1 LKNISPNNLIPQL
14 IALLDR
20 LDMLAQ
26 QAADKGDAKQE
37 SYYYG
42 VMFGL
47 SLARV
52 DLAQIVDEAKRA
64 RPTHEDTDQTTKTRL
79 P

>member
-1 LKNISPNNLIPQL
+1 LKNISPNDLIPQL
-14 IALLDR
+14 TALLAR
-20 LDMLAQ
+20 LDDLAQ

-52 DLAQIVDEAKRA
+52 DLAKIIAEAK
-64 RPTHEDTDQTTKTRL
+64 QT
-79 P
+79 

>member
-1 LKNISPNNLIPQL
+1 MTADLLPQL
-14 IALLDR
+14 TALLDR
-20 LDMLAQ
+20 LDTLAQ
-26 QAADKGDAKQE
+26 QAADKGDAQQE
-37 SYYYG
+37 NYYYG

-52 DLAQIVDEAKRA
+52 DLAQLDDEAKRA
-64 RPTHEDTDQTTKTRL
+64 RPTPEDTDQTTKTGL